1 VDIVQNENGKAD
13 RQGGGERL
21 RELGERDEFHESLGA
36 LSRLATSQMSLE
48 QSLTSVAQFSVR
60 AIPGADGGGLTL
72 LETERPDTIVATD
85 PFVEEI
91 EDIQYS
97 LGQGPCITAAGTGGT
112 VSSGS
117 LGADPRWPRFGSR
130 AARLGVHS
138 ALSVPLVTADGVVG
152 AMNVYACAK
161 RAFDAR
167 AEELGTLFAVPAA
180 VAVQNASVLAQT
192 RRLASRLQQS
202 LEDRGVVDRA
212 VGILMSRAGG
222 TEAEAL
228 NRLRAL
234 SQHEHR
240 KLAAVAQSIVDAAV
254 RRARSGRVS
263 SSG

>member
-1 VDIVQNENGKAD
+1 MDIVQNENGTAD
-13 RQGGGERL
+13 RHRGDERL
-21 RELGERDEFHESLGA
+21 RELGRDEFHESLGA
-36 LSRLATSQMSLE
+36 LSRLATSRLSLE
-48 QSLTSVAQFSVR
+48 ESLTSVAQFGVR

-72 LETERPDTIVATD
+72 LERERQDTTVATD
-85 PFVEEI
+85 PLVEEI

-97 LGQGPCITAAGTGGT
+97 LGQGPCITAAGTGAT

-152 AMNVYACAK
+152 AMNVYARAK
-161 RAFDAR
+161 HAFDTRAR
-167 AEELGTLFAVPAA
+167 ELGTLFAVPAA

-192 RRLASRLQQS
+192 RRLAIRLQQS

-240 KLAAVAQSIVDAAV
+240 KLTAVAQSIVDAAV

-263 SSG
+263 SAG